1 MEEEIVYIPKHKK
14 VWLSITKFEKYPEM
28 ATEGVWRAFRY
39 LIWLIFIFAVILSVC
54 LMIKFVGFMRQGV
67 DFLDKNFNEITYSE
81 GVLNLDSVNKSAT
94 TEWGNVIVNT
104 EIITEEQIK
113 ELENKKSLK
122 DLEIIW
128 LRECIIVK
136 YNEGVI
142 RLYYKD
148 ILDNFE
154 ITSFNKTKIINFVN
168 ERLNGP
174 NLYITFLITGTI
186 YLFIG
191 YFIKTLLDVLI
202 LSLFGMI
209 TTLVAGIR
217 IRYRAVFNMA
227 VYSITLSTILQL
239 IYIIVNTF
247 TGFNVKYF
255 DLMYTAISFICLTAA
270 IFMIKSDVIRQQI
283 ELMKVIEAKKQEQ
296 KEQKDEEK
304 EEENKKEDKEED
316 KEEKKEEE
324 NNSEERKQKEE
335 KKEEETPPTAEG
347 EA

>member
-14 VWLSITKFEKYPEM
+14 VWLSITKFERYPEM
-28 ATEGVWRAFRY
+28 ATEGVGRAFGY
-39 LIWLIFIFAVILSVC
+39 LTWFMFIFSIILSFAF
-54 LMIKFVGFMRQGV
+54 MIKFAMITKQGV

-81 GVLNLDSVNKSAT
+81 GVLNLDSVNKSAKT
-94 TEWGNVIVNT
+94 DFGNVIVNT
-104 EIITEEQIK
+104 EDLTEEQIK
-113 ELENKKSLK
+113 ELENKKSLT
-122 DLEIIW
+122 DVEIIW
-128 LRECIIVK
+128 LKECVIVK
-136 YNEGVI
+136 YNEGTS

-154 ITSFNKTKIINFVN
+154 IKSFDKAKIINFVN
-168 ERLNGP
+168 EQLNGP
-174 NLYITFLITGTI
+174 KIYVVFLIVGVI
-186 YLFIG
+186 YFFIG

-202 LSLFGMI
+202 LSIFGMI
-209 TTLVAGIR
+209 TTLIAGIQ
-217 IRYRAVFNMA
+217 IRYRAVFNMS
-227 VYSITLSTILQL
+227 VYAITLSTILQL
-239 IYIIVNTF
+239 IYIIINTF

-296 KEQKDEEK
+296 EEQKDEEK
-304 EEENKKEDKEED
+304 EEEKKEED
-316 KEEKKEEE
+316 KEEKKEED

-335 KKEEETPPTAEG
+335 KEKEKTPPTAEG

>member
-14 VWLSITKFEKYPEM
+14 VWYSITKFERYPEM
-28 ATEGVWRAFRY
+28 ATEGVGKAFGY
-39 LIWLIFIFAVILSVC
+39 LTWFMFMFAIILSVC
-54 LMIKFVGFMRQGV
+54 FMIKFVGLTRQGI

-81 GVLNLDSVNKSAT
+81 GVLNLDTVNKSAT
-94 TEWGNVIVNT
+94 TELGNVIVNT
-104 EIITEEQIK
+104 EELTEEQIK

-122 DLEIIW
+122 DVEIIW
-128 LRECIIVK
+128 LKECVIVK
-136 YNEGVI
+136 YNEGI
-142 RLYYKD
+142 ARIYYKD

-154 ITSFNKTKIINFVN
+154 IKSFDKAKIINFVN
-168 ERLNGP
+168 EQLNGP
-174 NLYITFLITGTI
+174 KIYIVFLITGTI

-296 KEQKDEEK
+296 EEQKDEEK
-304 EEENKKEDKEED
+304 KEED
-316 KEEKKEEE
+316 KKEEKEEQEEKKEED
-324 NNSEERKQKEE
+324 NKEE
-335 KKEEETPPTAEG
+335 KENEKKEETPPTAEG